1 VVDLLAQHHDQGR
14 RFDPTEF
21 IEEGPR
27 VAVAMNVTG
36 PRWDGNAEVF
46 KVFTFREPGDAA
58 VLLQD
63 CTGRD
68 DALAYLAAER
78 TPGEHGR

>member
-1 VVDLLAQHHDQGR
+1 MVDLLAARSGRGR
-14 RFDPTEF
+14 RFEPTEF

-27 VAVAMNVTG
+27 VAVGMTVSDPQWGGEPAN
-36 PRWDGNAEVF
+36 VF
-46 KVFTFREPGDAA
+46 KVFTFDGDRA

-68 DALAYLAAER
+68 DALEYLAR
-78 TPGEHGR
+78 D